1 MKWVPGV
8 SAVDEMA
15 PLTAF
20 LELTF
25 CKMLVHQNR
34 LRIPR
39 QPGARR
45 YEQEGPSEF
54 AILDMQLGYS
64 CRRQL
69 RLGIL
74 ARGSS
79 AHRGRYPCFSQL
91 PSTGLRHQ
99 SLQTNR
105 GSTGPAWQGHIYLYQ
120 GSSLLIPAQTL
131 ASCATR
137 NGCKEMCCYD
147 GAKAEPHLAHRACP
161 PDSF

>member
-45 YEQEGPSEF
+45 YEQEGPSELQLQK
-54 AILDMQLGYS
+54 AIEAWHPGK
-64 CRRQL
+64 REL
-69 RLGIL
+69 R
-74 ARGSS
+74 
-79 AHRGRYPCFSQL
+79 SQ
-91 PSTGLRHQ
+91 GKI
-99 SLQTNR
+99 SLFLT
-105 GSTGPAWQGHIYLYQ
+105 TTKH
-120 GSSLLIPAQTL
+120 
-131 ASCATR
+131 
-137 NGCKEMCCYD
+137 
-147 GAKAEPHLAHRACP
+147 
-161 PDSF
+161 